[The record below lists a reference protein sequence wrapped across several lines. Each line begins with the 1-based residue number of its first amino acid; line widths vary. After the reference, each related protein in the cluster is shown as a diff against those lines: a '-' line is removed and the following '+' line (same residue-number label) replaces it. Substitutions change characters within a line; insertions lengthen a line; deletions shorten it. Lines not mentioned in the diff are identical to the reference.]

1 MQEPG
6 VEQQLHDLRNAACA
20 MQVGRDIF
28 TRRLQVAQHGDALAD
43 AFEVVNGPRH
53 FGGMRD
59 GEEMQHG
66 VGGTAGGHDDRNGVF
81 DGCARDDVARPQVA
95 PDRIDE
101 HPRRLGGRDHLFIVF
116 IGHRAGIRQA
126 HAHGFERGAHRV
138 GRVHAAPGA

>member
-53 FGGMRD
+53 FGGMRE
-59 GEEMQHG
+59 GEDMQHG
-66 VGGTAGGHDDRNGVF
+66 VGGTAG
-81 DGCARDDVARPQVA
+81 CAGPHRRAPAPTRRPR
-95 PDRIDE
+95 PPF
-101 HPRRLGGRDHLFIVF
+101 HRLH
-116 IGHRAGIRQA
+116 
-126 HAHGFERGAHRV
+126 
-138 GRVHAAPGA
+138 